1 MSKQQQSSARVPQ
14 GFGLTPKIVTVVIG
28 VVLTVVAV
36 NYVVFIRGYKQ
47 DVNQNLME
55 KASSFTALADETKN
69 HVSKLHAAG
78 AFDREKLVNDALEQV
93 GKGKHYNTTEFYR
106 TIPVVAGWSAAQEAA
121 EREHLEFKVPAFDA
135 RNPDNTPPKG
145 SFREDLLRKLTE
157 QVKSGGE
164 ESIGAIDPAT
174 NSLHYMRAIKLDAS
188 CMSCHGDPAKYDKR
202 DEKGNYDGKDML
214 GFQMESWKEGDM
226 HGAYEIVMPLDKMD
240 EQVANFITGGLMWT
254 VPLVVG
260 AIGGFIFMLRKL
272 LGKPLNTLIGL
283 INDLASG
290 DGDLTKRTNMNRG
303 DEIGRLSM
311 GVDTFVS
318 NLHKIIA
325 DVAGATREVTAAATE
340 ISASSEQM
348 ARGLTQQEQQT
359 QQVSAAVEEMAA
371 SVQEVSQRGGDASKA
386 AKASQD
392 DATGG
397 GEVVS
402 QTVTEIKAI
411 AEDVSRS
418 ATAVTELG
426 AKSEQIG
433 EIIKVINDIADQ
445 TNLLALNAA
454 IEAARAGEHGRGFAV
469 VADEVRKLAE
479 RTQKA
484 TEEVGSSIREIQAQT
499 TSAVQLIE
507 SGSHRVS
514 KGVELANNAGQALGR
529 INQNSVGLA
538 SMVQSIAA
546 AAEQQSAASSQI
558 SKAVETINTVTRES
572 SQGAGQMA
580 QAASTLSQQSE
591 RLQSLV
597 GRFKL

>member
-1 MSKQQQSSARVPQ
+1 MSQKQRTQVVDRR

-36 NYVVFIRGYKQ
+36 NYVVFIRGYENDAK
-47 DVNQNLME
+47 QNLME

-78 AFDREKLVNDALEQV
+78 SFDREKLVTDALEHV
-93 GKGKHYNTTEFYR
+93 SKGKHYNTTEFYK
-106 TIPVVAGWSAAQEAA
+106 TIPVVAGWTAAQEAA
-121 EREHLEFKVPAFDA
+121 ERENLEFKVPAFDA
-135 RNPDNTPPKG
+135 RNKDNTPPKG
-145 SFREDLLRKLTE
+145 SFREALLRKLTE
-157 QVKSGGE
+157 QVESGGKD
-164 ESIGAIDPAT
+164 SIGEIDSTT
-174 NSLHYMRAIKLDAS
+174 NTLHYMRAIKLDAS
-188 CMSCHGDPAKYDKR
+188 CMGCHGDPAKYDTR
-202 DEKGNYDGKDML
+202 DAEGNYDGKDML

-226 HGAYEIVMPLDKMD
+226 HGAYEIIMPLNKMD
-240 EQVANFITGGLMWT
+240 DQVAGFITGGLAWT
-254 VPLVVG
+254 VPLVVC
-260 AIGGFIFMLRKL
+260 AIGGFVVMLRVL
-272 LGKPLNTLIGL
+272 LGKPLNQLVGL

-303 DEIGRLSM
+303 DEIGRLSV
-311 GVDTFVS
+311 GVDHFVG
-318 NLHKIIA
+318 NLHKIITE
-325 DVAGATREVTAAATE
+325 VAGATREVTAAATE
-340 ISASSEQM
+340 ISASSEEM

-371 SVQEVSQRGGDASKA
+371 SVQEVSQRGSDASKA
-386 AKASQD
+386 AKASQE

-397 GEVVS
+397 SAVVS

-411 AEDVSRS
+411 ADDVNRS

-426 AKSEQIG
+426 SKSEQIG

-484 TEEVGSSIREIQAQT
+484 TEEVGSSIREIQSQT

-507 SGSHRVS
+507 SGSQRVT
-514 KGVELANNAGQALGR
+514 KGVELANSAGQALGR
-529 INQNSVGLA
+529 INQSSVGLA

-546 AAEQQSAASSQI
+546 AAEQQSAASQQI

-580 QAASTLSQQSE
+580 QAAATLSQQSE
-591 RLQSLV
+591 RLQGLV